1 MYKLVSMNDKAIE
14 QFRKKLIL
22 LKSDLQEMEEEHKQA
37 GETVVL
43 DQTRVGRIS
52 RMDAMQAQ
60 QMALES
66 VRRRQH
72 QLLKI
77 EGALRRIEA
86 GEYGYC
92 FVCGEEIVAERLI
105 ADPTSTRC
113 MECVE

>member
-1 MYKLVSMNDKAIE
+1 MDNKSLE
-14 QFRKKLIL
+14 QFRKKLTL
-22 LKSDLQEMEEEHKQA
+22 LKSELQEMEEEQKQA

-66 VRRRQH
+66 ERRRQH
-72 QLLKI
+72 HILKI
-77 EGALRRIEA
+77 EGALQRIEA
-86 GEYGYC
+86 GGYGVC
-92 FVCGEEIVAERLI
+92 FVCGEAIVVQRLI

-113 MECVE
+113 MQCVE

>member
-1 MYKLVSMNDKAIE
+1 MDNKTRE
-14 QFRKKLIL
+14 QFRNKLIL
-22 LKSDLQEMEEEHKQA
+22 LKSELQEIEEAHKQA
-37 GETVVL
+37 GETVEL

-72 QLLKI
+72 HVLKI
-77 EGALRRIEA
+77 EGALRRIDA

-92 FVCGEEIVAERLI
+92 FVCGEAIVAQRLI

>member
-1 MYKLVSMNDKAIE
+1 
-14 QFRKKLIL
+14 
-22 LKSDLQEMEEEHKQA
+22 MEEEHKQA
-37 GETVVL
+37 GKTVVL

-66 VRRRQH
+66 ERRRQH
-72 QLLKI
+72 QILKV

-92 FVCGEEIVAERLI
+92 FVCGEEIIAQRLD

-113 MECVE
+113 MACVETT